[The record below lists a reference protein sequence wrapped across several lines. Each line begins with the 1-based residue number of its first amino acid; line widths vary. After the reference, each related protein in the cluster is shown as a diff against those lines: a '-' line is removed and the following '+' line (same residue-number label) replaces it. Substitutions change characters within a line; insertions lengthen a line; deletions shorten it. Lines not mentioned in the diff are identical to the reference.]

1 MSRAAVADV
10 LVDGAALESRVDALA
25 DELSHDYAGR
35 SLLLVGILK
44 GSTPFLADLI
54 LRLRIDVSVDF
65 MSISSYGG
73 TGVQSGIVRIM
84 KDLDTDIGGR
94 DVVVVEDIVD
104 TGLTLAYLRRTLM
117 ERGPQSVRTVTLL
130 DKTARRIIPV
140 PVEYKGFE
148 IEDVFVV
155 GYGLDWQGRYR
166 NLPDLLAVADVARLA
181 SDPSALEDRLVAGTR
196 RRGVSFGS

>member
-54 LRLRIDVSVDF
+54 RRLRIDVAVDF

-117 ERGPQSVRTVTLL
+117 ERGPQSVRTVALL

-181 SDPSALEDRLVAGTR
+181 SDPSALEDRLVADTR